1 MAQAVAPKFDI
12 GRDQL
17 RTFGSVIGSMINNA
31 DEKYREELIE
41 LDGTEI
47 EINFP
52 ELGSL
57 VVKIKG
63 DKIFTYVRNSKKPRT
78 LIKINKQPH
87 ELIEVYLPMI
97 LDPIKDDLDPI
108 LKNGVSLFRII
119 RLLPKLRT
127 AIKVV
132 VGGLLYKNLVIK
144 GSVVPLLPIVEV
156 ALVGFLSG
164 KEVDAGFA
172 DQRERER
179 QEFLKN
185 MNRP

>member
-63 DKIFTYVRNSKKPRT
+63 DKIY
-78 LIKINKQPH
+78 
-87 ELIEVYLPMI
+87 
-97 LDPIKDDLDPI
+97 
-108 LKNGVSLFRII
+108 
-119 RLLPKLRT
+119 
-127 AIKVV
+127 
-132 VGGLLYKNLVIK
+132 
-144 GSVVPLLPIVEV
+144 
-156 ALVGFLSG
+156 
-164 KEVDAGFA
+164 
-172 DQRERER
+172 
-179 QEFLKN
+179 
-185 MNRP
+185 